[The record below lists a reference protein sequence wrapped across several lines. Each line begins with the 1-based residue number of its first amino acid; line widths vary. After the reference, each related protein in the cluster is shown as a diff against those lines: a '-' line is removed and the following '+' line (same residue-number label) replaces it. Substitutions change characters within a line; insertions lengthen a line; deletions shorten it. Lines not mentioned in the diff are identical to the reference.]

1 MFIHKN
7 TKNNLELWIKG
18 AGKERK
24 RNDQGNKRFRNNSCN
39 KGNVHTGKSFSFAGH
54 GQGT

>member
-18 AGKERK
+18 AGIKNQVYRAVM
-24 RNDQGNKRFRNNSCN
+24 NKYLFISTE
-39 KGNVHTGKSFSFAGH
+39 KLAA
-54 GQGT
+54 